1 MASIASVALLAS
13 CSSNDTTAT
22 VPSSTNAAIAPTAP
36 TTMRS
41 TTTVDVVP
49 DSPPDNSPPAST
61 TTTADVT
68 DSSAATTL
76 APPTSPPP
84 TTVPGEVFESV
95 EEEIAARYVG
105 FWDARFVV
113 NSADAVGEPSDP
125 RLAEY
130 ATGAQLE
137 QVMADT
143 QRFAEQ
149 GLRLARPPQPA
160 DFRQVEVVSIDG
172 DTAMVQECYVDDGLL
187 VDRTTGDVVNDAVS
201 THNVS
206 ATMHRIDGVWKVE
219 AARLIQRWE
228 GVEGCALAS

>member
-1 MASIASVALLAS
+1 MP
-13 CSSNDTTAT
+13 T
-22 VPSSTNAAIAPTAP
+22 TAP
-36 TTMRS
+36 TE
-41 TTTVDVVP
+41 
-49 DSPPDNSPPAST
+49 AFG
-61 TTTADVT
+61 
-68 DSSAATTL
+68 SA
-76 APPTSPPP
+76 
-84 TTVPGEVFESV
+84 

-105 FWDARFVV
+105 FWDARFAV
-113 NSADAVGEPSDP
+113 NSADVVGDPNDP

-149 GLRLARPPQPA
+149 GLRLARPVQPVE
-160 DFRQVEVVSIDG
+160 FRQVEVVSIDG

-187 VDRTTGDVVNDAVS
+187 TDRATGDVVNDSVS

-206 ATMHRIDGVWKVE
+206 ATMHRIGGVWKVE

-228 GVEGCALAS
+228 GVEGCALAD